1 MKGKPGNGS
10 DLLRG
15 NTPALVLAVLQS
27 DPAHGYAIVKRIAD
41 LSEQGLMMKHGTLYP
56 VLHALERDGWVS
68 GEWEHPDGERP
79 RKVYSITDAGRTEL
93 ARHTSEWK
101 RFASTI
107 NSVLGVSFEPG

>member
-1 MKGKPGNGS
+1 MNRKFDNGS

-15 NTPALVLAVLQS
+15 NTPSLVLAVILN

-41 LSEQGLMMKHGTLYP
+41 LSEQGLLMKHGTLYP
-56 VLHALERDGWVS
+56 VLHALERDGLVC
-68 GEWEHPDGERP
+68 GAWEHPESERP
-79 RKVYSITDAGRTEL
+79 RKIFSITEAGRTEL